1 MLVQHCC
8 CPDEEK
14 EENDVEG
21 QNQNKNQN
29 HENESNDDNI
39 RTCLNV
45 TDLLECTLFRSWV

>member
-21 QNQNKNQN
+21 QNQNHN

>member
-21 QNQNKNQN
+21 QNQN